1 MGMGGERMNEDNS
14 YINYLYTF
22 WEKKNKLV
30 KGF

>member
-1 MGMGGERMNEDNS
+1 MGMGGERMNEDNF
-14 YINYLYTF
+14 YINYFYIF